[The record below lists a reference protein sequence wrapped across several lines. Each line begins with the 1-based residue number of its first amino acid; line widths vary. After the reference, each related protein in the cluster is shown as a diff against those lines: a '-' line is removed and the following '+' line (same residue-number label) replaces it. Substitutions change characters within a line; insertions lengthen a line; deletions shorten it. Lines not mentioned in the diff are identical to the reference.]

1 MNVKEVTKLKKIGI
15 IAEYNPFHNGHLYH
29 LNKVKEMFP
38 DSFLIL
44 VLIGNFTQ
52 RGEISIINKWDKTRI
67 ALNYG
72 YDLVVELPF
81 LFATQSASFYAKGA
95 IEILNKLECDYLVF
109 GSESND
115 VDMLKDLV
123 NITYKNKNYESL
135 VKKYINVGNNY
146 PLACSLALKD
156 LTGKLIDKPNDVLA
170 LEYVR
175 CIKLL
180 NSKIKPISIKRTNNY
195 HEENINK
202 EITSATSIRRNL
214 KDTTKIKNTM
224 PSCAISLISNIN
236 YGKYFDLIKYQI
248 ISSDSLDDYLDVDEG
263 IENKLKKA
271 INNSKNLNELILN
284 VKSKRYSYNKI
295 QRMLLHIVC
304 KIKKEEND
312 LNLNYIRILGMNNNG
327 KKILKEI
334 KNKIDIPI
342 ITKYKKKYDVL
353 FSIDKKANLIYSL
366 LTNYDYNNEYRT
378 SLKK

>member
-1 MNVKEVTKLKKIGI
+1 MVCLKKVGV
-15 IAEYNPFHNGHLYH
+15 IAEYNPFHNGHIYH

-38 DSFLIL
+38 DSYLIL

-52 RGEISIINKWDKTRI
+52 RGEISVINKWDKTKI

-95 IEILNKLECDYLVF
+95 IEILDKLNCDYLVF
-109 GSESND
+109 GSELND
-115 VDMLKDLV
+115 VKTLKYLV
-123 NITYKNKNYESL
+123 NVTYKNKNYELL
-135 VKKYINVGNNY
+135 VKKYVNKGNNY

-175 CIKLL
+175 CIKNL
-180 NSKIKPISIKRTNNY
+180 NSKIKPISIKRTNDY

-214 KDTTKIKNTM
+214 NDTAKIKNTM
-224 PSCAISLISNIN
+224 PSDSIRFINDIN
-236 YGKYFDLIKYQI
+236 YDKYFDLIKYQI
-248 ISSDSLDDYLDVDEG
+248 VSSDNLSDYLDVDEG

-271 INNSKNLNELILN
+271 INNSVNLNELILN

-295 QRMLLHIVC
+295 QRMLLHIIC
-304 KIKKEEND
+304 KIKKEDNN
-312 LNLNYIRILGMNNNG
+312 LSLNYIRVLGMNNNG
-327 KKILKEI
+327 KKILKET

-342 ITKYKKKYDVL
+342 ITKYKKEYDFL

-366 LTNYDYNNEYRT
+366 ITNYDYNNEYRT

>member
-1 MNVKEVTKLKKIGI
+1 MICLKKVGV

-52 RGEISIINKWDKTRI
+52 RGEISVINKWDKTKI

-95 IEILNKLECDYLVF
+95 VEILDKLDCDYLVF
-109 GSESND
+109 GSELND
-115 VDMLKDLV
+115 VKTLEDLV
-123 NITYKNKNYESL
+123 NTTYENKDYESL
-135 VKKYINVGNNY
+135 VKKYVDNGNNY
-146 PLACSLALKD
+146 PLSCSLALKD

-180 NSKIKPISIKRTNNY
+180 NSKIKPISIKRTNDY
-195 HEENINK
+195 HEEDINK
-202 EITSATSIRRNL
+202 EITSATSIRRNI
-214 KDTTKIKNTM
+214 KNINKIKNTM
-224 PSCAISLISNIN
+224 PRNSISFINDIN
-236 YGKYFDLIKYQI
+236 YDKYFDLIKYQI
-248 ISSDSLDDYLDVDEG
+248 ISSDNLSDYLDVDEG
-263 IENKLKKA
+263 IENKLKKV
-271 INNSKNLNELILN
+271 INSSNNLNELILN

-304 KIKKEEND
+304 KIKKEDNN
-312 LNLNYIRILGMNNNG
+312 LRLNYIRVLGISSCGN
-327 KKILKEI
+327 KILKDV
-334 KNKIDIPI
+334 KNKINIPI
-342 ITKYKKKYDVL
+342 ITKYKKEYDDL
-353 FSIDKKANLIYSL
+353 FLIDKKASLIYSM
-366 LTNYDYNNEYRT
+366 LTNYNVNDDFK
-378 SLKK
+378 SSIKKIK